1 MPEALI
7 KFIKNKLYFSLFL
20 LVVIYLVGIF
30 SVLFGDADKL
40 MLLTP
45 FNLLFASGLILYN
58 AQGINKR
65 YLFWFTLIAIMGF
78 LIELA
83 GIETGIIFGEYAY
96 GRGLGIR
103 LFDVPLMIGINW
115 AVLVFGSAAVF
126 NSLNISL
133 FGKSALGASLMVSYD
148 FLLEPVAMRFDF
160 WDWSANSVPLQNYL
174 AWWIVA
180 FVMLIFIHK
189 NVKDLRNKIAIY
201 VISVQ
206 TLFFVILVFS
216 QKLTLF

>member
-7 KFIKNKLYFSLFL
+7 KFIQNKLYFSLFL
-20 LVVIYLVGIF
+20 LVLIYLVGIF

-65 YLFWFTLIAIMGF
+65 YLLWFALIAIMGF

-96 GRGLGIR
+96 GHGLGIR
-103 LFDVPLMIGINW
+103 LFNVPLMIGINW

-126 NSLNISL
+126 NSLSMSL
-133 FGKSALGASLMVSYD
+133 FGKSTLGASLMVSYD

-160 WDWSANSVPLQNYL
+160 WDWSANSVPFQNYL

-201 VISVQ
+201 VIGVQ
-206 TLFFVILVFS
+206 TLFFIILVFS
-216 QKLTLF
+216 QNLSLF